1 MSDILILISIPL
13 VLIILIIFM
22 IKKIINLFKNDKK
35 NDNKKGID

>member
-35 NDNKKGID
+35 KK

>member
-1 MSDILILISIPL
+1 MNAAIPLILIPL

-35 NDNKKGID
+35 KEID

>member
-35 NDNKKGID
+35 KEID